1 MKKIIASLLLLL
13 GSFAN
18 SASINLLVGFP
29 PGGGQHIVGQIL
41 EEGLNEM
48 GYKAL
53 LINKSG
59 AGGVIAMNECA
70 TKSDP
75 RLLCLVSQSQLVH
88 SGILSPDV
96 VKYDPVN
103 LTYIK
108 LLGESPMV
116 LLSNINNTKTLP
128 EILMDIKNNKV
139 TFGSGALGNTQAAQ
153 SLMKHVN
160 SKEGIDVTYKGV
172 GPAII
177 DLMGGHVT
185 YVITPYTAAKN
196 QIDNKLVRLVAGLDD
211 TSYIPNLPKIANFS
225 VPATRF
231 GFVTGIHLDPISI
244 KTQHQLLMSLMENK
258 IVQSKLKDQGIFI
271 ANKNLTGNDYKRFTI
286 QEIQSLSK

>member
-1 MKKIIASLLLLL
+1 MFKLLLLL
-13 GSFAN
+13 MLFSVHVKAEEP
-18 SASINLLVGFP
+18 IKLLIGFP
-29 PGGGQHIVGQIL
+29 PGGGQHIIGRIL
-41 EEGLNEM
+41 EEGLTDL
-48 GYKAL
+48 GHKAHV
-53 LINKSG
+53 INKPG

-70 TKSDP
+70 NNPDP
-75 RLLCLVSQSQLVH
+75 RLFCLVSQSQLVH
-88 SGILSPDV
+88 SSILSPDA
-96 VKYDPVN
+96 VKYDPTN
-103 LTYIK
+103 ITYIK

-185 YVITPYTAAKN
+185 YVIAPYTAAKN

-211 TSYIPNLPKIANFS
+211 TSYIPNIPKIANFS

-231 GFVTGIHLDPISI
+231 GFVTGTHLDPISI
-244 KTQHQLLMSLMENK
+244 KTQHQLLVSLMENK

>member
-1 MKKIIASLLLLL
+1 MYKLLILLML
-13 GSFAN
+13 FTTQIKAEESFK
-18 SASINLLVGFP
+18 LLIGFP

-53 LINKSG
+53 LINKPG

-88 SGILSPDV
+88 SGILSPDA
-96 VKYDPVN
+96 VKYDPAN
-103 LTYIK
+103 LTYVK

-185 YVITPYTAAKN
+185 YVIAPYTAAKN
-196 QIDNKLVRLVAGLDD
+196 QIDNNLVRLVAGLDD

-225 VPATRF
+225 VTATRF
-231 GFVTGIHLDPISI
+231 GFVTGTHLDPISI
-244 KTQHQLLMSLMENK
+244 KTQHQLLVSLMENK

>member
-1 MKKIIASLLLLL
+1 MYKLLILLMLFTTQIKAEESLKLL
-13 GSFAN
+13 
-18 SASINLLVGFP
+18 IGFP

-53 LINKSG
+53 LINKPG
-59 AGGVIAMNECA
+59 AGGVIAMNECVI
-70 TKSDP
+70 KSDP

-88 SGILSPDV
+88 SGILSPDA

-160 SKEGIDVTYKGV
+160 SKEGIDVYLNCKLLCKKFHIYLDGNETCGQSYKAPMIV
-172 GPAII
+172 IYDSRVVT
-177 DLMGGHVT
+177 DL
-185 YVITPYTAAKN
+185 
-196 QIDNKLVRLVAGLDD
+196 KLPHIMTLE
-211 TSYIPNLPKIANFS
+211 S
-225 VPATRF
+225 
-231 GFVTGIHLDPISI
+231 
-244 KTQHQLLMSLMENK
+244 
-258 IVQSKLKDQGIFI
+258 
-271 ANKNLTGNDYKRFTI
+271 
-286 QEIQSLSK
+286 